1 VRRGLALVLLLIA
14 APARAEN
21 ARTSS
26 LSWVRLPGAESC
38 VATQALAR
46 AVEERLGRETFVSAA
61 QADVSVE
68 GRIDKKPRGW
78 HAVLTVRDAQGQLLG
93 TREIDRPDASCDAM
107 TQPVALVI
115 AVMIDPDAESRPK
128 PPPPLPPPAAPPA
141 PEVKVIVQRE
151 EVLVPAPP
159 EKPLFRFEGS
169 AALMG
174 SAGYLPNVGV
184 GLGAVGMI
192 EPRAAI
198 PFIGMGSYWFDST
211 ASAEQGASTSFQL
224 LLLGSGFCPLW
235 HHARNGRGHLY
246 GCGVG
251 HLGLMRVHS
260 SGFATS
266 AGNDMRVV
274 LDGGL
279 EARATVLVV
288 KPFVLRFGASGV
300 IPLIRDTF
308 TYNRADGTQARIFR
322 MAPVAGLMDVG
333 LGMELP

>member
-1 VRRGLALVLLLIA
+1 
-14 APARAEN
+14 
-21 ARTSS
+21 
-26 LSWVRLPGAESC
+26 
-38 VATQALAR
+38 
-46 AVEERLGRETFVSAA
+46 
-61 QADVSVE
+61 
-68 GRIDKKPRGW
+68 
-78 HAVLTVRDAQGQLLG
+78 
-93 TREIDRPDASCDAM
+93 
-107 TQPVALVI
+107 
-115 AVMIDPDAESRPK
+115 
-128 PPPPLPPPAAPPA
+128 
-141 PEVKVIVQRE
+141 
-151 EVLVPAPP
+151 VLVPAPNEP
-159 EKPLFRFEGS
+159 PLFRFEGS
-169 AALMG
+169 AALLG
-174 SAGYLPNVGV
+174 SAGLLPNLGV

-192 EPRAAI
+192 EPRASI

-266 AGNDMRVV
+266 PGNDMRVV

-279 EARATVLVV
+279 EGRATVLVV

-308 TYNRADGTQARIFR
+308 TYNRADGTQGRLFR